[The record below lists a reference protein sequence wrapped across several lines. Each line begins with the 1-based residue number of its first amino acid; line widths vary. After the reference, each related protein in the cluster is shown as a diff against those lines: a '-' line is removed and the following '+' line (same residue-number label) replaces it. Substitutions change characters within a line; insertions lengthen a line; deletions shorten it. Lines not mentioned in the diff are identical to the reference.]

1 MPYWKPGRSPYM
13 DYFTPLRPLPGVKV
27 ETAAPSSYALS
38 LVGVRSETEASI
50 TLNRGEDESVTKGTY
65 IRTIERI
72 TTDTKEYEV
81 EVVKLAIE
89 DNALLA
95 VIDRDSSGNNVS
107 PEEQQAFDAAQQAYI
122 EDTIQRNIENNR
134 TAYYDGPV
142 YETAPDYTPSNSD
155 DPIYQPENAP
165 PPVQYEETPEEIQP
179 VDEPTVHEP
188 TWYELRDLEETGGYA
203 GDGAGYTSEEEPFVV
218 SHGGE
223 TPYG

>member
-1 MPYWKPGRSPYM
+1 MPYWKPSRSPYM
-13 DYFTPLRPLPGVKV
+13 DYFTPLHALPGVKV
-27 ETAAPSSYALS
+27 ETASPSSYALS
-38 LVGVRSETEASI
+38 LVGVRSETEAAI
-50 TLNRGEDESVTKGTY
+50 RINRGEDESVTKGTY

-89 DNALLA
+89 DNALLT
-95 VIDRDSSGNNVS
+95 VIDKDSGNHLS
-107 PEEQQAFDAAQQAYI
+107 PEERLAKEEAEQAFI
-122 EDTIQRNIENNR
+122 EDTFQRNIENNQ

-142 YETAPDYTPSNSD
+142 YETAPDYNPSNSD

-188 TWYELRDLEETGGYA
+188 TYYELRDLEETGGYA

-223 TPYG
+223 SYIG